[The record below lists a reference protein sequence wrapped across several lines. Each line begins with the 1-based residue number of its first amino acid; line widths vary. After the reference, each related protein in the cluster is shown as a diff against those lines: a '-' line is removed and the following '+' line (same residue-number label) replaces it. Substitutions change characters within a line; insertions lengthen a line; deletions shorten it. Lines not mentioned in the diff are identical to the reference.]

1 VKQLTEELE
10 SKYMKQLQATA
21 KSQSL
26 TEQERKGM
34 LMISQ

>member
-1 VKQLTEELE
+1 LTEELE

-26 TEQERKGM
+26 SAQERDGM
-34 LMISQ
+34 LMIAQ